1 MKKCQYYCC
10 RGELCN
16 YRTYPFS
23 SPNSPSKRLTCY
35 KYQGK
40 KAEWNKYRHEVTC
53 WSDKNT
59 CMEAF
64 VKFENGHENYVTGCA
79 SEEHCQQMKHNCGN
93 GKYKECEIHCC
104 SEKQYSGGSSAAS
117 AGFIAGM
124 CTVAIVCCGGLGCIC
139 FYCYKK
145 YKPYSNRVMEININI
160 QSIPEPK
167 PFRIPD
173 SSPWRI
179 PDSNSKNFQ
188 DFRFSYMGRIQPRGY

>member
-1 MKKCQYYCC
+1 
-10 RGELCN
+10 
-16 YRTYPFS
+16 
-23 SPNSPSKRLTCY
+23 
-35 KYQGK
+35 
-40 KAEWNKYRHEVTC
+40 
-53 WSDKNT
+53 
-59 CMEAF
+59 MEAF
-64 VKFENGHENYVTGCA
+64 VKFKNGHKNYVTGCA
-79 SEEHCQQMKHNCGN
+79 SEEHCHQMKLNCEN

-104 SEKQYSGGSSAAS
+104 SEKQCSGGSSGAS
-117 AGFIAGM
+117 AGFIGGM
-124 CTVAIVCCGGLGCIC
+124 CAVAIVCCGGLGGIC

-179 PDSNSKNFQ
+179 PDSNSKDFQ